1 MFNACPI
8 EFLSNLKGVS
18 EHRRIAIISTL
29 CYTYAMKSKTKKKT
43 KSSWL
48 VKAYKNKEFL
58 NSPSARLIRILSEMI
73 EPAARFRK
81 YGVKDTVVFFG
92 SARIVSRSVTS
103 LKLKKIKKR
112 IEGVKAPSRK
122 LKGQYEQAKR
132 DVAMSRYY
140 EDACLLAEKLTRY
153 FKGLRKKGK
162 NFMICSGGGPGIM
175 AAGSQGAKIAGG
187 KSVGLNISL
196 PMEQYPNPYQ
206 TRELGFEFHYFFIR
220 KFWFF
225 YLAKALVVF
234 PGGFGTMDELFELL
248 TLTQTGKYRK
258 PLPVILF
265 GRDYWEKV
273 INLDEMHKWG
283 MISKEDLK
291 LIKVFD
297 DVDETFNY
305 LKKQLTKHYVNRNH
319 AKELF

>member
-1 MFNACPI
+1 MD
-8 EFLSNLKGVS
+8 
-18 EHRRIAIISTL
+18 
-29 CYTYAMKSKTKKKT
+29 
-43 KSSWL
+43 
-48 VKAYKNKEFL
+48 FL

-92 SARIVSRSVTS
+92 SSRIFSRSVTS
-103 LKLKKIKKR
+103 LKLRRIKTRIKR
-112 IEGVKAPSRK
+112 VKSPSPN
-122 LKGQYEQAKR
+122 LKQQYEQAKR

-140 EDACLLAEKLTRY
+140 EDARLLAKRLTHY
-153 FKGLRKKGK
+153 FKGLRKRGK

-175 AAGSQGAKIAGG
+175 AAGNQGAKMAGG
-187 KSVGLNISL
+187 KSIGLNISI

-206 TRELGFEFHYFFIR
+206 TKDLAFEFHYFFIR

-265 GRDYWEKV
+265 GRDYWKKV
-273 INLDEMHKWG
+273 INFDEMHKWG
-283 MISKEDLK
+283 TISKEDLK

-305 LKKQLTKHYVNRNH
+305 LKKQLTKHFINKDYD
-319 AKELF
+319 KQPF